1 MPKGC
6 NPPLAACALARELFG
21 CCSCSRRVR
30 PLARIKP
37 DMNVVFVSS
46 LSSFAAPYPTV
57 LLLRDNIQH
66 HLQNGRPEP
75 GYPQI
80 HAIADRM
87 VLENESP
94 SASELWDE
102 FSLALAGID
111 KIEVAALAMSI
122 RTQALIT
129 GADAIP
135 AIRGTVLV
143 RQSGWQVPMSI
154 EGKATLGELFGELRD
169 GLAAITAS
177 GTVEG
182 YVDVVTP
189 RL

>member
-1 MPKGC
+1 MITAR
-6 NPPLAACALARELFG
+6 AASARAPELIG
-21 CCSCSRRVR
+21 RCSGSRRVR
-30 PLARIKP
+30 TITRIKP
-37 DMNVVFVSS
+37 NMNVVFVTS
-46 LSSFAAPYPTV
+46 LASFAAPYPAI
-57 LLLRDNIQH
+57 LLFRDNVQH
-66 HLQNGRPEP
+66 YLQNGRPEP

-87 VLENESP
+87 VFAHESP
-94 SASELWDE
+94 LASQLWDE

-111 KIEVAALAMSI
+111 EIEVAALAMSI

-129 GADAIP
+129 GVHAIP

-154 EGKATLGELFGELRD
+154 EGKATLGELFGDLRD
-169 GLAAITAS
+169 GLAGITAS

>member
-1 MPKGC
+1 
-6 NPPLAACALARELFG
+6 
-21 CCSCSRRVR
+21 
-30 PLARIKP
+30 
-37 DMNVVFVSS
+37 MNVVFVTS
-46 LSSFAAPYPTV
+46 LASFAAPYPAI
-57 LLLRDNIQH
+57 LLFRDNVQH
-66 HLQNGRPEP
+66 YLQNGRPEP

-87 VLENESP
+87 VFAHESP
-94 SASELWDE
+94 LASQLWDE

-111 KIEVAALAMSI
+111 EIEVAALAMSI

-129 GADAIP
+129 GVHAIP

-154 EGKATLGELFGELRD
+154 EGKATLGELFGDLRD
-169 GLAAITAS
+169 GLAGITAS